1 MYNEKIKNFKNYN
14 NYINKKFDYSSL
26 ISSINLSIDFT
37 KLFFRYDSISSHD
50 FLKLANNIFD
60 SVHVIHKNY
69 RHFKAYKLIDNVNH
83 FFRFSFIFKDNY
95 FLGISLRIGHPDKSV
110 VDFIENNIPY
120 TYAMSA
126 VEYSVDFRGSD
137 PYELFRLIRTTAHIR
152 WPGKNTPSSYATTYY
167 LSNSRTSLTSGCY
180 AYIKFNTP
188 EKPFVRLELRAR
200 NHFYK
205 RKNIKKV
212 RTALSLRPSE
222 VFKNL
227 SFSYV
232 DLKALLVKSKLALNF
247 ETDNEEN
254 NVILN
259 KFFGLI
265 MNQSIF
271 NDLESD
277 SGIVGLTGVKQK
289 VSSITKNS
297 STIYKKHEFN
307 QIFFESIE
315 NQSFI

>member
-1 MYNEKIKNFKNYN
+1 MSDKKINNFKLYN
-14 NYINKKFDYSSL
+14 NYINKKFDYPSL
-26 ISSINLSIDFT
+26 ISDINLSIDFT

-60 SVHVIHKNY
+60 SVHKVDNNY
-69 RHFKAYKLIDNVNH
+69 RHFKAYKFIDGNPY
-83 FFRFSFIFKDNY
+83 FFRFDFIFCDNH
-95 FLGISLRIGHPDKSV
+95 FLGTSLRIGHPDINII
-110 VDFIENNIPY
+110 DFIENNISY
-120 TYAMSA
+120 DYSIGA
-126 VEYSVDFRGSD
+126 VEYSIDIHGSD
-137 PYELFRLIRTTAHIR
+137 PYELFRFIRTTAHIR

>member
-1 MYNEKIKNFKNYN
+1 MSDKKINNFKLYN
-14 NYINKKFDYSSL
+14 NYINKKFDYPSL
-26 ISSINLSIDFT
+26 ISNINLSIDFS

-60 SVHVIHKNY
+60 SVQPIHKNY
-69 RHFKAYKLIDNVNH
+69 RHFKAYKFIDGNPY
-83 FFRFSFIFKDNY
+83 FFRFSFIFQQNY
-95 FLGISLRIGHPDKSV
+95 FLGTSLRIGHPDV
-110 VDFIENNIPY
+110 NIIDFIENNIPY
-120 TYAMSA
+120 NYAMSA
-126 VEYSVDFRGSD
+126 VEYSIDIHGSD

-188 EKPFVRLELRAR
+188 EKPFVRVELRAR

-205 RKNIKKV
+205 RKNIEKIK
-212 RTALSLRPSE
+212 TALSLKPSG

-227 SFSYV
+227 TFSYV
-232 DLKALLVKSKLALNF
+232 DLKALLVKSKLSLDF

-254 NVILN
+254 NMILN
-259 KFFGLI
+259 KFFGMI
-265 MNQSIF
+265 MNLSIF

-277 SGIVGLTGVKQK
+277 TGVVGLTGVKQK

-297 STIYKKHEFN
+297 SSIYKEHEFHK
-307 QIFFESIE
+307 IFFESIE
-315 NQSFI
+315 NKSFI